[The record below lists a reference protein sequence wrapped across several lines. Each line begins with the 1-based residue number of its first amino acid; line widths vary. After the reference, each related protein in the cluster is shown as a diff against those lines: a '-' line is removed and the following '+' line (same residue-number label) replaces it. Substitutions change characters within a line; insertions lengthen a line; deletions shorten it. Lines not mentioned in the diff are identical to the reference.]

1 MCNKWRIVPY
11 AAVAG
16 SQAAGPGQFLRAS
29 LQECHC
35 CPLFFFLCPQLR
47 LPTATTKEKNATHG
61 FPRGGL
67 VILHLALP
75 GRGVWRRTAFF
86 PQKPNIS
93 LLYGPD
99 SLIQT
104 TMSIHVPGQLGEGF
118 FGSTTAFV
126 ASDLFYIRQKK
137 MKSGISRF
145 LDMLAVNLQK

>member
-1 MCNKWRIVPY
+1 MKDCSLCCRGWQPGSRAWTISQGFS
-11 AAVAG
+11 AG
-16 SQAAGPGQFLRAS
+16 MS
-29 LQECHC
+29 LL
-35 CPLFFFLCPQLR
+35 PLVL
-47 LPTATTKEKNATHG
+47 LPLSTTQTATTKEKNATHG

-126 ASDLFYIRQKK
+126 ASDLFYICQKK